1 MSKEFD
7 DFLKNF
13 NHRNNELEILKTN
26 ISELNNKIDL
36 ILEIL
41 NNFTLMVFEE
51 EEDDEDSEYEFDSD
65 QTWVPEEDD
74 EEDDWNNHEDDS

>member
-13 NHRNNELEILKTN
+13 NHRNNELEIIKTN

-51 EEDDEDSEYEFDSD
+51 EEDEDSEYEFDSD